1 MMSVVPPAVKAT
13 TIFTGL
19 AGYCCAGAGHAAI
32 AASAASIRNPFM
44 YSPRDESAIYRK
56 NRTDPNA
63 GNMSAEASAR
73 FIDLLEQGP
82 ADAPCVFNPW
92 RDSDERDRNPRR
104 DMPRLRRENMAAY
117 LDARRTHARV
127 LLLGEAP
134 SHRGCRFSGI
144 AFCSETELTQK
155 AGLVAR
161 RTLELTSRLA
171 EEKPQR
177 ERSAAVIWSEIERA
191 GKPFEV
197 VLWNAFPWH
206 PYLEDDGTKAGPCGP
221 SSNRKP
227 RTPEVAQGRLVL
239 EALMRCFT
247 RRLEVFAVGKVAE
260 EALARWESVE
270 CAGYIRHP
278 AQGGESRFRAQF
290 RSLVAA
296 RL

>member
-1 MMSVVPPAVKAT
+1 MSVE
-13 TIFTGL
+13 
-19 AGYCCAGAGHAAI
+19 AA
-32 AASAASIRNPFM
+32 
-44 YSPRDESAIYRK
+44 D
-56 NRTDPNA
+56 
-63 GNMSAEASAR
+63 R
-73 FIDLLEQGP
+73 FIGLLEKGP
-82 ADAPCVFNPW
+82 SDSPCVFNPW
-92 RDSDERDRNPRR
+92 RDSDERDRSPRH
-104 DMPRLRRENMAAY
+104 DMPRLRRDNMAAY

-127 LLLGEAP
+127 VLLGEAP

-155 AGLVAR
+155 PGLVAR
-161 RTLELTSRLA
+161 HTLSLTSRDA
-171 EEKPQR
+171 EVRPQR

-206 PYLEDDGTKAGPCGP
+206 PYLEEGGAKPGPCGP

-227 RTPEVAQGRLVL
+227 RTPEVAQGRAVL

-247 RRLEVFAVGKVAE
+247 RRPLVFAVGKVAE
-260 EALARWESVE
+260 DALARWETFE

-278 AQGGESRFRAQF
+278 AQGGEALFRSQF
-290 RSLVAA
+290 RSQVAA